1 MVLQSI
7 CEYFSMFEPVNR
19 KCDGAVS
26 FQGNRATPL
35 ILNTF
40 NRSVR
45 KLDWEP
51 VSSTFLF
58 AFFRESVGTCFKKG
72 HELMTGC
79 LLLVPPVLFFRDVLT
94 KPWSASLQTVNLQ
107 QPPGP
112 LSL

>member
-1 MVLQSI
+1 
-7 CEYFSMFEPVNR
+7 MFEPVNR

-51 VSSTFLF
+51 VSSSFLF
-58 AFFRESVGTCFKKG
+58 AFFRESVGTMEGK
-72 HELMTGC
+72 
-79 LLLVPPVLFFRDVLT
+79 LFPEDYSFYGRVS
-94 KPWSASLQTVNLQ
+94 KVVCGWC
-107 QPPGP
+107 
-112 LSL
+112 

>member
-7 CEYFSMFEPVNR
+7 CEYFSMFEPVNG

-58 AFFRESVGTCFKKG
+58 AFCRESVGTGSFPEKSG
-72 HELMTGC
+72 GC
-79 LLLVPPVLFFRDVLT
+79 T
-94 KPWSASLQTVNLQ
+94 
-107 QPPGP
+107 
-112 LSL
+112 